1 MANITYTVN
10 QDTPQ
15 SIPNVEVFSQEDITL
30 VNTFQL
36 NQLFD
41 SNKHSVE
48 LHIYNLAGEL
58 QESEYSYINYKELGN
73 AASAGKEGASILT
86 IDPIADVELYG
97 YDNGG
102 VKLFYNFINDLYT
115 ENRNTVEFFIDS
127 ISPDRTEL
135 RLKTFNLTPGEV
147 LSFTSDIK
155 TKLETQSYFN
165 EFRVNLLNNDLYIG
179 VNIDTLQE
187 AEDTV
192 VTVKLYEPLPEEVLE
207 KTTLSIVEL
216 ISDSAVYEVT
226 STFETE
232 VEPALELRSPNF
244 NLDLIDESVIPTG
257 YYDYNTLLS
266 LPISNTTNE
275 LYSLVNSKGVQLS
288 IDHNDYSNFVH
299 FSSAQERLLNFK
311 YKLDLIQSYNTQIAS
326 FQTVTTPSLGTT
338 GSLVYYEGLVKGIVN
353 NFDHYERFL
362 YYESGSNSWPKT
374 NSTKPYIN
382 NTTSVGDTWFS
393 DKLTVAATYDAT
405 NTSILTNSIPTYLR
419 DDSANASYITFIH
432 MIGQHF
438 DNMWIYAKGVSDK
451 YNADNRLDFGI
462 SRDLVTEVLKNFGV
476 KLYTS
481 NKSVEDLFS
490 SFIGQ
495 PYQSGSEVVNNYI
508 TGSVTGS
515 NTPIQPSSFDN
526 YQREIYKRIYHN
538 LPLLLKSKG
547 TERGLRALINCFGIP
562 SDILDIKLYGGR
574 NTDERPFYGDY
585 RYYTSSL
592 GKVRTDNTGSITS
605 GSTLSRYTSTVK
617 RDNKYTDDLHAIEV
631 GFSPTD
637 NIDKYII
644 SKSLADTN
652 LTTFNIDQYIGD
664 PRNLT
669 LPDYEGLY
677 AVAEDILGDLTQYDV
692 RDFVRLIK
700 FFDNVI
706 FKMVKDFIP
715 ARSVA
720 DTGII
725 IKPHLLNKSKAKSI
739 ITTVTEKEN
748 LFTASIDTAFIAG
761 THGNTFGSTNQYNTE
776 YIETIQTPFGLGTT
790 SYHNQQEAKYD
801 GELSGSQLT
810 VTDGH
815 LTQDNIYTV
824 PSFVES
830 TDNLL
835 YISASTTTCILG
847 NNNDYTLVYE
857 TEGPY
862 QVSHFFTNAQA
873 VGMTYTINP
882 DTTTITFPYTFS
894 ESQFDQYGTFT
905 VTAVDT
911 NVGSCSTTVNL
922 MYGKCDIKENF
933 YDGVPNYSPLVQIEF
948 TSFPVNLLDTYFII
962 GDNHNLDTL
971 TVTISKNSTPIDVI
985 TGVEAQIFSWDNP
998 DYGFDSNDTVTITVT
1013 DGLLTPYSNGISC
1026 TATATVTVANC
1037 TIGRLMNMTI
1047 GLNNGV
1053 NNQDS
1058 ILIGT
1063 IGRYEKTNLPHTIIK
1078 GARNADP
1085 NGGDFDPPNP
1095 GKSPIHHKQYTY
1107 PDGQTYDMTIK
1118 FPYLTNPNYIFEGFD
1133 LNGLQNGSIRSSLP
1147 FISSESGTQSDLS
1160 GYQLGLASFFEGLGN
1175 LNDIYYEVYIYDV
1188 RDPSSTPY
1196 GNPNNHNLIFAAS
1209 DWNEELY
1216 FPSIGSGENGLENY
1230 SGIRTGA
1237 IKPGQTSAADTN
1249 FPAGSV
1255 NGIPYW
1261 TYNTPAPN
1269 SNQNTVAGYVAELN
1283 IPLLVQELGFGTKV
1297 WRTTGQQG
1305 YDTGYAQLVRIYAYS
1320 PFPYDDDYTDGY
1332 TCVDSIDITVE
1343 AWIRVS
1349 ATGGTT
1355 GGGQ

>member
-1 MANITYTVN
+1 MADITYTVN
-10 QDTPQ
+10 QDNPENIAGFEQ
-15 SIPNVEVFSQEDITL
+15 FSQADTQL
-30 VNTFQL
+30 VNKFEV
-36 NQLFD
+36 NNLFIRD
-41 SNKHSVE
+41 KNYIEFHILDLVDTLLESN
-48 LHIYNLAGEL
+48 YN
-58 QESEYSYINYKELGN
+58 YSSYKELGN
-73 AASAGKEGASILT
+73 AQSAGKEGASVLT
-86 IDPIADVELYG
+86 INPVQDIEKSGYSTGDVKVLYHF
-97 YDNGG
+97 
-102 VKLFYNFINDLYT
+102 LNDLFT
-115 ENRNTVEFFIDS
+115 LSNQQVNFFIQE
-127 ISPDRTEL
+127 ISPDRTEVKL
-135 RLKTFNLTPGEV
+135 QSLELTNEQIV
-147 LSFTSDIK
+147 EFTQEIK
-155 TKLETQSYFN
+155 NKLTTQSFFS
-165 EFRVNLLNNDLYIG
+165 EFRLNFKNNNLIIG
-179 VNIDTLQE
+179 VNIDTLI
-187 AEDTV
+187 EDSNNV
-192 VTVKLYEPLPEEVLE
+192 VVVKLYEPLPIEFEV
-207 KTTLSIVEL
+207 KNTLNIVETVA
-216 ISDSAVYEVT
+216 DSVAYIVDSSIDFIPEIQPT
-226 STFETE
+226 LR
-232 VEPALELRSPNF
+232 PANF
-244 NLDLIDESVIPTG
+244 NLELTDTETVPTG
-257 YYDYNTLLS
+257 YLSYDELFSYPVNN
-266 LPISNTTNE
+266 SNNQI
-275 LYSLVNSKGVQLS
+275 YSLLNEKGVELS
-288 IDHNDYSNFVH
+288 INHTNFSNFIH
-299 FSSAQERLLNFK
+299 FSSAYERLLNFK
-311 YKLDLIQSYNTQIAS
+311 YKLELIESYTLNLSEIGNIPVQSIS
-326 FQTVTTPSLGTT
+326 TT
-338 GSLVYYEGLVKGIVN
+338 GSAYYYENLIEGIVS

-362 YYESGSNSWPKT
+362 YYESSSYSWPKSNT
-374 NSTKPYIN
+374 TKPYVNILSSNPIAIDWYTDQLAIAN
-382 NTTSVGDTWFS
+382 N
-393 DKLTVAATYDAT
+393 YD
-405 NTSILTNSIPTYLR
+405 LTNLNAIVNSVPVFLR
-419 DDSANASYITFIH
+419 EDPNNANYITFIH

-438 DNMWIYAKGVSDK
+438 DNLWIYGKGVSDK
-451 YNADNRLDFGI
+451 YDADNRLDFGV
-462 SRDLVTEVLKNFGV
+462 SKDLVAEVLKNFGV
-476 KLYTS
+476 KVYTS
-481 NKSVEDLFS
+481 NKSIEDLFS

-495 PYQSGSEVVNNYI
+495 GYVSGSEVVNNYI

-562 SDILDIKLYGGR
+562 SDTLDIKLYGGR
-574 NTDERPFYGDY
+574 NTNERPFYGDY

-592 GKVRTDNTGSITS
+592 DKVRLDNTGSIIEGNTIS
-605 GSTLSRYTSTVK
+605 QYTSTVK

-725 IKPHLLNKSKAKSI
+725 IKPHLLNRSKAKSV

-835 YISASTTTCILG
+835 YISASTATCALG

-873 VGMTYTINP
+873 VGMIYTINP
-882 DTTTITFPYTFS
+882 GDTTITFPYTFS

-911 NVGSCSTTVNL
+911 NVGSCTATVNL
-922 MYGKCDIKENF
+922 MYGKCDIEENLF
-933 YDGVPNYSPLVQIEF
+933 NGVPNYSQLIKIEDYP
-948 TSFPVNLLDTYFII
+948 FPVNLLDTYFII
-962 GDNHNLDTL
+962 GNNHNLDTL
-971 TVTISKNSTPIDVI
+971 TVTISKNGTQIDVI
-985 TGVEAQIFSWDNP
+985 TGVEAQIFLWDNP
-998 DYGFDSNDTVTITVT
+998 DYGFDSNDTVTIIVT
-1013 DGLLTPYSNGISC
+1013 DGLLTPYSNGITC
-1026 TATATVTVANC
+1026 TATATITVADC
-1037 TIGRLMNMTI
+1037 TIDPLMNMTI

-1095 GKSPIHHKQYTY
+1095 GKSPIHHTEYTY
-1107 PDGQTYDMTIK
+1107 PDDQTYDMTIK
-1118 FPYLTNPNYIFEGFD
+1118 FPYLTNPNYIFENPDGTPR
-1133 LNGLQNGSIRSSLP
+1133 QSLP
-1147 FISSESGTQSDLS
+1147 ITSSELGIQSDLS

-1175 LNDIYYEVYIYDV
+1175 LNDISYEVYIYDV
-1188 RDPSSTPY
+1188 INPFPTPY
-1196 GNPNNHNLIFAAS
+1196 GDPTVHSLRFVAS
-1209 DWNEELY
+1209 DWNEELN
-1216 FPSIGSGENGLENY
+1216 FPFIGGGENENDLGSY

-1237 IKPGQTSAADTN
+1237 IKPGQTSATDTN
-1249 FPAGSV
+1249 FPYGTE

-1269 SNQNTVAGYVAELN
+1269 SNQNPVAGYVAELN
-1283 IPLLVQELGFGTKV
+1283 IPLLVQELEFGTKV
-1297 WRTTGQQG
+1297 WRTTGEQ

-1320 PFPYDDDYTDGY
+1320 PSPYDDGY

-1343 AWIRVS
+1343 AWIRVL

-1355 GGGQ
+1355 GGGR